1 MTDVVL
7 KMRPWLPIL
16 AAQQHHKETAVDR
29 RSLLLAAGAAAALPL
44 DTLRAQAFPSHPIT
58 LLCAFPAGGPTDQV
72 MRAFAEVAGR
82 ELKQSIVVENKP
94 GGGGTIAPL
103 ALKTAKPDGYTLSQI
118 PLGVFRIPHMQKA
131 PQLDPLKDFNYVIN
145 LTGYTFGLVVPAG
158 APWKTLKDYVDDAKK
173 NPGKIDYGST
183 GTGTTPHLAMEEFS
197 QKAGIKLT
205 HVPYKGSAELMAAIL
220 GGHLMSVSDSTGFAP
235 QVEAGKPQ
243 LLATFG
249 SKRTKRWPDVPTL
262 NELGYDTISDSPFGI
277 AGPASMD
284 AAAVKILH
292 DAFKKSLDDPK
303 VLGLLERFDQPVI
316 YMGPEE
322 YTKFARQTFE
332 AEKATV
338 DRLGLRGSM

>member
-1 MTDVVL
+1 M
-7 KMRPWLPIL
+7 
-16 AAQQHHKETAVDR
+16 DR
-29 RSLLLAAGAAAALPL
+29 RTALLAGGAALVLPHGA
-44 DTLRAQAFPSHPIT
+44 LRAQTFPSHAIT

-72 MRAFAEVAGR
+72 MRAFAEVAAR
-82 ELKQSIVVENKP
+82 ELKQAVVVESKP
-94 GGGGTIAPL
+94 GAGGTLAPM
-103 ALKTAKPDGYTLSQI
+103 ASGPPSRMATCCRRSRSASSA
-118 PLGVFRIPHMQKA
+118 FPHMQKA
-131 PQLDPLKDFNYVIN
+131 PQIDPLKDFTYIIN

-158 APWKTLKDYVDDAKK
+158 APWKTLKEYVEDARK

-205 HVPYKGSAELMAAIL
+205 HVPYKGSAELMAAVL

-235 QVEAGKPQ
+235 QVEAGKLR

-277 AGPASMD
+277 AGPAGMD
-284 AAAVKILH
+284 TATVKVLH
-292 DAFKKSLDDPK
+292 DAFKKALDDPK
-303 VLGLLERFDQPVI
+303 VLGLLERYDQPVI

-332 AEKATV
+332 AEKATI

>member
-1 MTDVVL
+1 M
-7 KMRPWLPIL
+7 
-16 AAQQHHKETAVDR
+16 DR
-29 RSLLLAAGAAAALPL
+29 RTALLAGGAALVLPHGV
-44 DTLRAQAFPSHPIT
+44 LRAQAFPSHAIT
-58 LLCAFPAGGPTDQV
+58 LYCAFPAGGPTDLV
-72 MRAFAEVAGR
+72 MRAFAEVAAR
-82 ELKQSIVVENKP
+82 ELKQSVVVESKP

-103 ALKTAKPDGYTLSQI
+103 AVRAAKPDGYTLSQI
-118 PLGVFRIPHMQKA
+118 PLGVFRIPHMQKT
-131 PQLDPLKDFNYVIN
+131 PQLDPLKDFTYIIN

-158 APWKTLKDYVDDAKK
+158 APWKTLKDYVDDARK

-235 QVEAGKPQ
+235 QVEAGKLR

-262 NELGYDTISDSPFGI
+262 NELGYDTVSDSPFGI
-277 AGPASMD
+277 AGPAGID
-284 AAAVKILH
+284 TATVKVLH
-292 DAFKKSLDDPK
+292 DAFKKALDDPK
-303 VLGLLERFDQPVI
+303 VLGMLERYDQPVI

-322 YTKFARQTFE
+322 YTKFARQTYE
-332 AEKATV
+332 AEKATI

>member
-1 MTDVVL
+1 MDRRTA
-7 KMRPWLPIL
+7 IL
-16 AAQQHHKETAVDR
+16 AG
-29 RSLLLAAGAAAALPL
+29 GAALVLPHGA
-44 DTLRAQAFPSHPIT
+44 LRAQAFPSRPIT

-72 MRAFAEVAGR
+72 MRAMAEVAAR
-82 ELKQSIVVENKP
+82 ELKQSIIVENKP

-103 ALKTAKPDGYTLSQI
+103 AAKVAKPDGYTLSQM
-118 PLGVFRIPHMQKA
+118 PLGVFRIPHMQKS
-131 PQLDPLKDFNYVIN
+131 PQLDPLKDFTYVIN

-235 QVEAGKPQ
+235 QVEAGKLR

-262 NELGYDTISDSPFGI
+262 AELGYDTISDSPFGI
-277 AGPASMD
+277 AGPAGMD
-284 AAAVKILH
+284 AATVKVLH
-292 DAFKKSLDDPK
+292 DAFRKSLDDPK
-303 VLGLLERFDQPVI
+303 VLGLLERYDQPVI
-316 YMGPEE
+316 YMSPEE
-322 YTKFARQTFE
+322 YTKFARQTFD
-332 AEKATV
+332 AEKATI
-338 DRLGLRGSM
+338 DRLGLKGSM

>member
-1 MTDVVL
+1 M
-7 KMRPWLPIL
+7 
-16 AAQQHHKETAVDR
+16 DR
-29 RSLLLAAGAAAALPL
+29 RTALLAGGAALVLPHGV
-44 DTLRAQAFPSHPIT
+44 LRAQAFPSHSIT

-72 MRAFAEVAGR
+72 MRVFAEVAGR

-131 PQLDPLKDFNYVIN
+131 PQLDPLKDFTYVIN

-205 HVPYKGSAELMAAIL
+205 HVP
-220 GGHLMSVSDSTGFAP
+220 
-235 QVEAGKPQ
+235 
-243 LLATFG
+243 
-249 SKRTKRWPDVPTL
+249 
-262 NELGYDTISDSPFGI
+262 
-277 AGPASMD
+277 
-284 AAAVKILH
+284 
-292 DAFKKSLDDPK
+292 
-303 VLGLLERFDQPVI
+303 
-316 YMGPEE
+316 
-322 YTKFARQTFE
+322 
-332 AEKATV
+332 
-338 DRLGLRGSM
+338 